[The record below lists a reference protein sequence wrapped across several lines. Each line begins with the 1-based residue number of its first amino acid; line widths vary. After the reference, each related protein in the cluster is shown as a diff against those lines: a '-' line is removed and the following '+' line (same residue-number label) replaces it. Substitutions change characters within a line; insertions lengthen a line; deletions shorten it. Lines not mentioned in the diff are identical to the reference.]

1 MPNGNSRNSLGTG
14 AGRNRRYGRYG
25 STTDRRPLRC
35 YSQTRGDWR
44 DLGHCRGYRWQYL
57 LTELPRW
64 ARKWPGRCLS
74 FWTQDEGAG
83 RAELER
89 IADALEDKLA
99 VVKARLES
107 IEGDDRT
114 NESENDTSAGPEQ

>member
-1 MPNGNSRNSLGTG
+1 M
-14 AGRNRRYGRYG
+14 
-25 STTDRRPLRC
+25 
-35 YSQTRGDWR
+35 
-44 DLGHCRGYRWQYL
+44 
-57 LTELPRW
+57 
-64 ARKWPGRCLS
+64 S